1 MAGWPVRW
9 RAAATA
15 RCRTASELRAG
26 MPSPWRVKALRSDG
40 RVVPEFR
47 CGGVDAAQPLG
58 ELEGAF
64 GLGPVGQEPA
74 GLPAQ
79 RVAVVPAPL
88 LGSHSAMSECCRSRR
103 RAVRRHRAD
112 PAAAGSLSLD
122 GAPQHGAW
130 AG

>member
-1 MAGWPVRW
+1 VADEGFAQRRPGG
-9 RAAATA
+9 AQ
-15 RCRTASELRAG
+15 LG
-26 MPSPWRVKALRSDG
+26 RS
-40 RVVPEFR
+40 R
-47 CGGVDAAQPLG
+47 VDAAQPLG
-58 ELEGAF
+58 QGKRAL
-64 GLGPVGQEPA
+64 GLGPVDQGPA

-88 LGSHSAMSECCRSRR
+88 LGSALGNERVLSSRR

-122 GAPQHGAW
+122 GAPQHDAW